1 MERVEVDADFV
12 VAGNWKLHGEL
23 CKKLYTIVHEVSIA
37 IPALESTKPGSS
49 SGLLAL
55 SSLRIAVDKA
65 KNLLQYCSECSK
77 LYLALTAECV
87 FTKFEKARCALLE
100 SLHQL
105 EETLPEAINTQIPEI
120 AHELENSVFA
130 LDQAEKQV
138 GDQVKQI
145 IQNEKKSNG
154 FLDDNELELF
164 RQTILRAGITS
175 SAAALTERRAL
186 RRLLERAQAEE
197 DTKKESIASYLLH
210 LMRKYSSHFRSETMD
225 PINSQ
230 CSSPSCSFTSISSSI
245 DLHGSL
251 PSLEKL
257 LPRSGSFSLKQIKGL
272 SGSMPLPPEELRCPI
287 SLQLMYDPVVI
298 ASGQTYERACIEKW
312 FNSGNTTCPKTRK
325 ELPQLSMTPNYCIK
339 GLITSWCEQNRV
351 PVPSAPPES
360 PKLKYLRITSLK
372 SSKCLVT
379 NGVSTVLF
387 EDAGAKDG
395 KDDKFKTDVALE
407 KCSSQNSREST
418 SETCEEEEEVSVE
431 KCSFQN
437 NPVEATPERCERW
450 LRVLNKGSECI
461 DEQREV
467 VEQVRFQLKDD
478 DELRDYVGANG
489 ITEPLTCFL
498 KMALSREDVQ
508 SQEVGTMAL
517 FNLAVSNNRN
527 KQQLLS
533 AGVIPLMEQMIQKPE
548 TCEAAVAMYLNLSC
562 LEEAQAIIGS
572 SEVIHVLIRCVQEEG
587 YRSGTCRLDALLTL
601 YNLSLHAPNIPPL
614 LSSGIVQSIHA
625 VLAPSSS
632 SSSSW
637 TDKAL
642 AVLINLALTWPGK
655 KEIAANQA
663 IVGDIVFILDNGEA
677 AEQEKAVSC
686 LWMICNGDEGC
697 SQTVLQEGVIP
708 ALVSLTANG
717 TGKAKDKAQKLLRLF
732 REQRQRELE
741 QQQPRVQLLELASQA
756 AAQQE
761 QQQQQQEEEEAAAA
775 AEADAGKT
783 AASEQSGEGR
793 RPASRLS
800 RSKSK
805 RLARVITCLI
815 KKWTMKGG
823 GDRCKL

>member
-1 MERVEVDADFV
+1 MERVEVDADFII
-12 VAGNWKLHGEL
+12 AGNWKLHGEL
-23 CKKLYTIVHEVSIA
+23 CKKLYTVVHEVSIA
-37 IPALESTKPGSS
+37 IPALEATRPGSS

-77 LYLALTAECV
+77 LYLALTAECIL
-87 FTKFEKARCALLE
+87 TKFEKARYALLE

-105 EETLPEAINTQIPEI
+105 EETLPEAFNSQIPEI
-120 AHELENSVFA
+120 AHELENSIFA
-130 LDQAEKQV
+130 LDQAEKQA
-138 GDQVKQI
+138 GDEVKQI

-154 FLDDNELELF
+154 FLDDNELEFF
-164 RQTILRAGITS
+164 RQTVLRVGITS
-175 SAAALTERRAL
+175 SSAALTERRVL
-186 RRLLERAQAEE
+186 RRLLERAHAEE
-197 DTKKESIASYLLH
+197 DTKKQSIAAYLLH

-225 PINSQ
+225 SINSQ
-230 CSSPSCSFTSISSSI
+230 CSSPSCSFSSISSSV
-245 DLHGSL
+245 DLHGNA
-251 PSLEKL
+251 PALEKL
-257 LPRSGSFSLKQIKGL
+257 LPRSGSFNFKQIKGL

-325 ELPQLSMTPNYCIK
+325 QLSQLTVTPNYCIK
-339 GLITSWCEQNRV
+339 GLIASWCEKNGV

-379 NGVSTVLF
+379 NGVSTILF
-387 EDAGAKDG
+387 EETGAN
-395 KDDKFKTDVALE
+395 DDKVNSDVALE
-407 KCSSQNSREST
+407 KCSSQNSREAI
-418 SETCEEEEEVSVE
+418 SEACEEEEENSVE
-431 KCSFQN
+431 KCSYENNLVEAPPEN
-437 NPVEATPERCERW
+437 NPVEAAPERCESW
-450 LRVLNKGSECI
+450 LRVLNKSGECI

-467 VEQVRFQLKDD
+467 VEQIRFMLKND

-489 ITEPLTCFL
+489 ITEPLTYFL
-498 KMALSREDVQ
+498 ATAVRKEDVQ

-527 KQQLLS
+527 KKQLLS
-533 AGVIPLMEQMIQKPE
+533 AGVIALMEQMIQKPE

-572 SEVIHVLIRCVQEEG
+572 SEAIPFLLSSLREEG
-587 YRSGTCRLDALLTL
+587 SRSSTCRLDALLTL
-601 YNLSLHAPNIPPL
+601 YNLSLHAPNIPLL
-614 LSSGIVQSIHA
+614 LSSGIIHSIHA
-625 VLAPSSS
+625 VLTP
-632 SSSSW
+632 SSSW

-642 AVLINLALTWPGK
+642 TVLINLAMTWAGK

-663 IVGDIVFILDNGEA
+663 IVGDIVLILDNGEA

-686 LWMICNGDEGC
+686 LWIICNGDEGC

-717 TGKAKDKAQKLLRLF
+717 TGRAKDKAQKLLRLF

-741 QQQPRVQLLELASQA
+741 QQQPRVLLHEVATQAVEQQLL
-756 AAQQE
+756 QE
-761 QQQQQQEEEEAAAA
+761 DQEEEAAAA
-775 AEADAGKT
+775 AEV
-783 AASEQSGEGR
+783 AAAATSSTEQSSESR
-793 RPASRLS
+793 MAPRLS
-800 RSKSK
+800 RSRSK
-805 RLARVITCLI
+805 RFARAFTCLL
-815 KKWTMKGG
+815 KKWTMTGG
-823 GDRCKL
+823 GSDRCKL

>member
-1 MERVEVDADFV
+1 MERIEVDADFV

-37 IPALESTKPGSS
+37 IPALESTKPGSN

-87 FTKFEKARCALLE
+87 LTKFEKARCALLE

-105 EETLPEAINTQIPEI
+105 EETLPEAIDSQIPEI
-120 AHELENSVFA
+120 ANELENSFFA

-154 FLDDNELELF
+154 FLDDNELEFF

-225 PINSQ
+225 SISSQ
-230 CSSPSCSFTSISSSI
+230 CSSPSCSFTSMSSST
-245 DLHGSL
+245 DLHGN
-251 PSLEKL
+251 LEKL
-257 LPRSGSFSLKQIKGL
+257 LPRSGSINFKQIKGL

-325 ELPQLSMTPNYCIK
+325 ELPQLSVTPNYCIK
-339 GLITSWCEQNRV
+339 GLITSWCEQNGV
-351 PVPSAPPES
+351 PVPNAPPES

-372 SSKCLVT
+372 SSKCVVT
-379 NGVSTVLF
+379 NGVSTILF
-387 EDAGAKDG
+387 EDAGAKDT
-395 KDDKFKTDVALE
+395 KDDKLNTDVALE
-407 KCSSQNSREST
+407 KCSSHNSREAT

-437 NPVEATPERCERW
+437 NPVEAAPERCERW
-450 LRVLNKGSECI
+450 LRVLSKGSECI

-467 VEQVRFQLKDD
+467 VEQVRFQLKGD

-527 KQQLLS
+527 KRQLLS
-533 AGVIPLMEQMIQKPE
+533 AGVIPLMEQMMQKPE

-572 SEVIHVLIRCVQEEG
+572 SQVIPVLIRCLQEEG
-587 YRSGTCRLDALLTL
+587 YRSDTCRLDALLTL
-601 YNLSLHAPNIPPL
+601 YNLSLHAPNIPVL
-614 LSSGIVQSIHA
+614 LSSGVVHSIHT

-632 SSSSW
+632 SW
-637 TDKAL
+637 TDQAL
-642 AVLINLALTWPGK
+642 TLLINLALTWAGK

-741 QQQPRVQLLELASQA
+741 QQQPRVELLEVASQA

-761 QQQQQQEEEEAAAA
+761 QEEEEQQQQQQQQEEAAA
-775 AEADAGKT
+775 AGKT
-783 AASEQSGEGR
+783 AASEQSSEGKKP
-793 RPASRLS
+793 PARLS

-815 KKWTMKGG
+815 KKWTTPGGG

>member
-12 VAGNWKLHGEL
+12 VAGNWK
-23 CKKLYTIVHEVSIA
+23 
-37 IPALESTKPGSS
+37 
-49 SGLLAL
+49 
-55 SSLRIAVDKA
+55 
-65 KNLLQYCSECSK
+65 
-77 LYLALTAECV
+77 ALTAECV
-87 FTKFEKARCALLE
+87 LTKFEKGRCALLE

-105 EETLPEAINTQIPEI
+105 EETLPEAINSQIPEI
-120 AHELENSVFA
+120 ANELENSVFA

-154 FLDDNELELF
+154 FLDDNELEFF

-175 SAAALTERRAL
+175 SAAALTERRAI

-225 PINSQ
+225 SINSQ
-230 CSSPSCSFTSISSSI
+230 SSSPSCSFTSISSSS
-245 DLHGSL
+245 DLQGNL
-251 PSLEKL
+251 LSLEKL
-257 LPRSGSFSLKQIKGL
+257 LPRSGSINFKQIKGL

-325 ELPQLSMTPNYCIK
+325 ELPQLSVTPNYCIK
-339 GLITSWCEQNRV
+339 GLITSWCEQNGV

-372 SSKCLVT
+372 SSKCVVT
-379 NGVSTVLF
+379 NGVSTILF
-387 EDAGAKDG
+387 EDAGAKDA
-395 KDDKFKTDVALE
+395 KDDKLNTDVALE
-407 KCSSQNSREST
+407 KCSSHNSREAT

-437 NPVEATPERCERW
+437 NPVEAAPERCERW
-450 LRVLNKGSECI
+450 LRVLSKGSECI

-467 VEQVRFQLKDD
+467 VEQVRFQLKGD

-527 KQQLLS
+527 KRQLLS
-533 AGVIPLMEQMIQKPE
+533 AGVIPLMEQMMQKPE

-572 SEVIHVLIRCVQEEG
+572 SEVIPVLIRCLQEG
-587 YRSGTCRLDALLTL
+587 YRSDTCRLDALLTL
-601 YNLSLHAPNIPPL
+601 YNLSLHAPNIPAL
-614 LSSGIVQSIHA
+614 LSSGVVHSIHT
-625 VLAPSSS
+625 VLAPSSP
-632 SSSSW
+632 W
-637 TDKAL
+637 TDQAL
-642 AVLINLALTWPGK
+642 TLLINLALSWPGK

-717 TGKAKDKAQKLLRLF
+717 TGKAKDKAQRLLRLF

-741 QQQPRVQLLELASQA
+741 QQQPRVELLEVASQA

-761 QQQQQQEEEEAAAA
+761 QEEEEQQQQQQEEA
-775 AEADAGKT
+775 AGKT
-783 AASEQSGEGR
+783 ASEQGSEGKKP
-793 RPASRLS
+793 PARLS

-815 KKWTMKGG
+815 KKWTTPGGG
-823 GDRCKL
+823 GDKCKL